1 MNEQNL
7 KYIANLKVQDVP
19 WSRLTT
25 AYGRA
30 SGFVGIFEKL
40 ARAIETC
47 DAARGLGGEQNLDRV
62 LNSTTESSAGQN
74 LKSGSGCGQNS
85 TDAARC
91 GAAQNSINLAQKS
104 ESKFKKAD
112 NEAAK
117 FKAGGETE
125 LKTDAAKCGE
135 AESKS
140 ADSAAIK
147 FKVSQASKFKTSAA
161 DKSSDA
167 SKREKFDAKA
177 LQDALSKIFND
188 IEHQSTLW
196 HATPFALLF
205 LVRIFM
211 QARAVAGKNANKNN
225 QNAAADKKQN
235 DAASRNSENENCENE
250 AAGIIAARLGR
261 FFAFMIEI
269 CDDADKIS
277 HAAPL
282 ASFSDMLA
290 EKYLWPQSDEN
301 DEERWEEY
309 FYDDELF
316 YSLYFYSRAVLD
328 ATGVDFAQFKPGPG
342 RRF

>member
-30 SGFVGIFEKL
+30 SEFAEIFEKL
-40 ARAIETC
+40 ARAIEAC
-47 DAARGLGGEQNLDRV
+47 DAVRGLGGEQNLKSEPD
-62 LNSTTESSAGQN
+62 AGQN
-74 LKSGSGCGQNS
+74 LKNHHGCRQNS
-85 TDAARC
+85 TDVARC
-91 GAAQNSINLAQKS
+91 GAAQNFINLAQKS
-104 ESKFKKAD
+104 DSKFKKAD
-112 NEAAK
+112 SEAAK

-125 LKTDAAKCGE
+125 LKTGAAKCGE
-135 AESKS
+135 AEFKS

-147 FKVSQASKFKTSAA
+147 FKASQASKFKASAA

-167 SKREKFDAKA
+167 SEREKFDIKA
-177 LQDALSKIFND
+177 AQGALSKIFNE
-188 IEHQSTLW
+188 IEHQSSFW

-205 LVRIFM
+205 LARIFM
-211 QARAVAGKNANKNN
+211 RARAVAGKNANKNN

-235 DAASRNSENENCENE
+235 DAASRNDENANGENE
-250 AAGIIAARLGR
+250 AAGFIAARLGG
-261 FFAFMIEI
+261 FFAFMLEI

-301 DEERWEEY
+301 DEELWEEH

-328 ATGVDFAQFKPGPG
+328 ATGVDFAQFKSKPGG
-342 RRF
+342 V

>member
-30 SGFVGIFEKL
+30 SEFPKIFEKL
-40 ARAIETC
+40 VRAIEAC
-47 DAARGLGGEQNLDRV
+47 DAAR
-62 LNSTTESSAGQN
+62 SSGDEQN
-74 LKSGSGCGQNS
+74 LKSKSDCGQNS
-85 TDAARC
+85 TDAARY

-112 NEAAK
+112 SEATK
-117 FKAGGETE
+117 FKTGGAEF
-125 LKTDAAKCGE
+125 KSTDSE
-135 AESKS
+135 A
-140 ADSAAIK
+140 I
-147 FKVSQASKFKTSAA
+147 KFKTSAA

-177 LQDALSKIFND
+177 LQDALSKIFNE

-205 LVRIFM
+205 LARIFM

-235 DAASRNSENENCENE
+235 DAASRNDENANGENK
-250 AAGIIAARLGR
+250 AAGFIAARLGG
-261 FFAFMIEI
+261 FFAFMLEI

-290 EKYLWPQSDEN
+290 EKYLWPQSDED
-301 DEERWEEY
+301 DEERWEEH

-342 RRF
+342 GVFKRIACERYV

>member
-30 SGFVGIFEKL
+30 SEFPKIFEKL
-40 ARAIETC
+40 ARAIEAC
-47 DAARGLGGEQNLDRV
+47 NAARGLSDEQNLK
-62 LNSTTESSAGQN
+62 SEPSAGQN
-74 LKSGSGCGQNS
+74 LKSELGCEQNF

-117 FKAGGETE
+117 FKADGETE
-125 LKTDAAKCGE
+125 LKTDATKCSE
-135 AESKS
+135 AEFRS

-147 FKVSQASKFKTSAA
+147 FKASQASKFKTSAA
-161 DKSSDA
+161 DKSSDV
-167 SKREKFDAKA
+167 SEREKFDAKA
-177 LQDALSKIFND
+177 LQDVLDKIFNE

-205 LVRIFM
+205 LTRIFIR
-211 QARAVAGKNANKNN
+211 ARAVAGKNVNKNN
-225 QNAAADKKQN
+225 QNAAAADKKRN
-235 DAASRNSENENCENE
+235 YAASRNDENENCENE
-250 AAGIIAARLGR
+250 AAGFIAARLGR

-269 CDDADKIS
+269 CDDADNIS

-328 ATGVDFAQFKPGPG
+328 ATGVDFTQFKSKPD

>member
-7 KYIANLKVQDVP
+7 KYIANLKAQDVP

-30 SGFVGIFEKL
+30 SEFPKIFEKL
-40 ARAIETC
+40 ARAIEAC
-47 DAARGLGGEQNLDRV
+47 DAARSSGGEQNLK
-62 LNSTTESSAGQN
+62 SKSGAGQN

-91 GAAQNSINLAQKS
+91 GAAQNFVNLAQKS
-104 ESKFKKAD
+104 ESKFKMAD

-125 LKTDAAKCGE
+125 LKTDTAKCGE
-135 AESKS
+135 AEFKS

-147 FKVSQASKFKTSAA
+147 FKASQASKFKTSAA
-161 DKSSDA
+161 DKSSDT
-167 SKREKFDAKA
+167 SELEKFDIKA
-177 LQDALSKIFND
+177 LQDALSKIFKE
-188 IEHQSTLW
+188 IEHQSTFW

-205 LVRIFM
+205 LARIFT
-211 QARAVAGKNANKNN
+211 QARAAAGKNANKNN
-225 QNAAADKKQN
+225 QNTTADINGK
-235 DAASRNSENENCENE
+235 NENRENAKGENE
-250 AAGIIAARLGR
+250 AAGFIAARLGG

-277 HAAPL
+277 YAAPL

-328 ATGVDFAQFKPGPG
+328 ATGVDFVQFKPGSG
-342 RRF
+342 GV

>member
-1 MNEQNL
+1 MNEKNL

-30 SGFVGIFEKL
+30 SGFVEIFEKL
-40 ARAIETC
+40 ARAIEAC
-47 DAARGLGGEQNLDRV
+47 DAAHGLSDE
-62 LNSTTESSAGQN
+62 QN
-74 LKSGSGCGQNS
+74 LKSKPGAGQNS

-91 GAAQNSINLAQKS
+91 SAAQNSINLAQKS

-117 FKAGGETE
+117 FKAGEEAELETN
-125 LKTDAAKCGE
+125 AAKCGE
-135 AESKS
+135 TESKS
-140 ADSAAIK
+140 ADNAAIK
-147 FKVSQASKFKTSAA
+147 FKASQASKFKTSAA

-167 SKREKFDAKA
+167 SELEKFDIKA
-177 LQDALSKIFND
+177 LQDALSKIFKE
-188 IEHQSTLW
+188 IEHQSTFW

-205 LVRIFM
+205 LARIFM
-211 QARAVAGKNANKNN
+211 RARAATGKNANKNN
-225 QNAAADKKQN
+225 QNAVAGKKQN
-235 DAASRNSENENCENE
+235 DAASRNDEKDNCENE
-250 AAGIIAARLGR
+250 VAGFIAARLGG

-277 HAAPL
+277 HAAPV
-282 ASFSDMLA
+282 ARFSDMLA

-328 ATGVDFAQFKPGPG
+328 ATGVDFAPFKSKLGG
-342 RRF
+342 V